1 MESRMKPSTILL
13 LMLVIL
19 VRAASAD
26 IPASARAVSGQPV
39 SVSPAKPAPIESALM
54 KAVAAWLSADFGLS
68 IAELPNVEFV
78 AKERLAALRHR
89 GLPSDHM
96 SEGRDILA
104 VYDDDARTIYLPRGW
119 TGRTA
124 AEASILVHEMVHHA
138 QNLGGMKTECP
149 QAREKL
155 AYQAQQRWLRRF
167 GTDLEEEF
175 GIDGFTLLVLTSCG
189 F

>member
-1 MESRMKPSTILL
+1 MRPSTTLL

-19 VRAASAD
+19 VRAAIAD
-26 IPASARAVSGQPV
+26 IPASARDPSGHPVSINAAKPV
-39 SVSPAKPAPIESALM
+39 SVESESL
-54 KAVAAWLSADFGLS
+54 KTVASWLSAEFGLTV
-68 IAELPNVEFV
+68 AELPHIEFV
-78 AKERLAALRHR
+78 ARERMIALRHR

-104 VYDDDARTIYLPRGW
+104 VYDDDARTIYLPQGW
-119 TGRTA
+119 TGQTV

-138 QNLGGMKTECP
+138 QNLGGMKAECP

-155 AYQAQQRWLRRF
+155 AYEAQQRLLRRF
-167 GTDLEEEF
+167 GTGLEEEF
-175 GIDGFTLLVLTSCG
+175 SIDGFTLLVLTNCG

>member
-1 MESRMKPSTILL
+1 MKPSTMALL
-13 LMLVIL
+13 ILVIL
-19 VRAASAD
+19 AQAAGTD

-39 SVSPAKPAPIESALM
+39 SVSPAKPVPVESELM
-54 KAVAAWLSADFGLS
+54 KAVAAWLSADFGLP
-68 IAELPNVEFV
+68 ITELPNVEFV
-78 AKERLAALRHR
+78 GKEQMIALRHR
-89 GLPSDHM
+89 GVPSDHM
-96 SEGRDILA
+96 NEGRDILA
-104 VYDDDARTIYLPRGW
+104 VYDDDARTIYLPQGW
-119 TGRTA
+119 TGRTV

-155 AYQAQQRWLRRF
+155 AYEAQQRWLGRF
-167 GTDLEEEF
+167 GTGLEEEF